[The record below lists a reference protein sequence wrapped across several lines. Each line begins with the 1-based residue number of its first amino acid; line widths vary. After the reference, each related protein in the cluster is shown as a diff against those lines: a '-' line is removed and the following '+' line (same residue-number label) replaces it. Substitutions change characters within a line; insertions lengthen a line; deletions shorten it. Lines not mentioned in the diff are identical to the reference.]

1 MSGLHT
7 DPYTARM
14 PRSVRS
20 SLAFLSAERLVMNTA
35 YRFVYPFLPVI
46 ARGLGVPFEQAAL
59 LVSVRHFS
67 GLATPA
73 VSKLAGVGERQR
85 RLIVTGIMLFIV
97 GSAVTALTSVYV
109 GALIGFALLGL
120 AKPVFDVSSQ
130 SYVAARVPYER
141 RARYLATFEFT
152 WAGALLIGAPATG
165 WLIASTDWR
174 VPFIVFG
181 VLSLGALAVTGRFI
195 DTDGRRVD
203 QNGDHDRFTSSGRN
217 FLLVAGL
224 FALGSEMI
232 VVVFGA
238 WLENSFGLTVVALGG
253 AAFLI
258 GASELAGEGAT
269 FAFTDR
275 IGKLRAV
282 LAGLIVSGVGYALLV
297 PASVHLGV
305 GLAVL
310 AIALFGFEFTIVSSI
325 PLASELMPGSRTRYL
340 AWMVVS
346 MSLARGIG
354 AAVGPILF
362 DSFGI
367 PGPALAALAS
377 VVVAAVVLVTGVS
390 EETREI
396 ATSTAP

>member
-1 MSGLHT
+1 
-7 DPYTARM
+7 
-14 PRSVRS
+14 
-20 SLAFLSAERLVMNTA
+20 MNTA

-46 ARGLGVPFEQAAL
+46 ARGLGVPLEQAAL

-73 VSKLAGVGERQR
+73 VARLAGSGERQR
-85 RLIVTGIMLFIV
+85 KLIVTGMLLFIA
-97 GSAVTALTSVYV
+97 GSVITALTSAYV

-141 RARYLATFEFT
+141 RARYLAVFEFT

-165 WLIASTDWR
+165 WLISQTQWR
-174 VPFIVFG
+174 TPFVVFG
-181 VLSLGALAVTGRFI
+181 ILSLVALAINRRFI
-195 DTDGRRVD
+195 DADSHDAAG
-203 QNGDHDRFTSSGRN
+203 NGKQERFTASARR
-217 FLLVAGL
+217 FLVVAGL
-224 FALGSEMI
+224 FALASEMI

-238 WLENSFGLTVVALGG
+238 WLENSFGLSVLALGG

-258 GASELAGEGAT
+258 GASELTGEGAT

-275 IGKLRAV
+275 IGKRRAV
-282 LAGLIVSGVGYALLV
+282 LAGLVVSGIGYAALV
-297 PASVHLGV
+297 PASASLGM

-310 AIALFGFEFTIVSSI
+310 ALALFGFEFTIVSSI

-354 AAVGPILF
+354 AAIGPVLF

-367 PGPALAALAS
+367 PGPAVAALAS
-377 VVVAAVVLVTGVS
+377 VIVAAVSLVSGVR
-390 EETREI
+390 EGTREI
-396 ATSTAP
+396 ETSTSP